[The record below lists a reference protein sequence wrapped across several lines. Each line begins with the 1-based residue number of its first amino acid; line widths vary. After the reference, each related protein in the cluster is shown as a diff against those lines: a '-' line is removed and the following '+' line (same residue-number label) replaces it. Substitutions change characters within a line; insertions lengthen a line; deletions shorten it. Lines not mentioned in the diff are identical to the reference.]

1 MNFVFAYCVM
11 ISTNQIAYSNAVQYF
26 EDDEVFRCYVFV
38 SPHVVYTDQKVK
50 TSEISASRIEVTISL
65 INIISTE
72 QDQ

>member
-1 MNFVFAYCVM
+1 M
-11 ISTNQIAYSNAVQYF
+11 QYI
-26 EDDEVFRCYVFV
+26 EDGDSRLVVTFSCHIG
-38 SPHVVYTDQKVK
+38 HVVYTDQKVK